1 MSDVAAQSAIS
12 GCCCVMTGCAPFY
25 FDLPLRK
32 REAEMV
38 SEPQLVSK
46 NNDLR
51 ILIVDDHDVVRVGFR
66 QILSEHS
73 RFKVT
78 GEANCAKQAFEL
90 LRKETFDIVLLD
102 LSLPDGSGVDILRKI
117 RERYPDTKVLMLSGF
132 AEEQYGV
139 NMLRAGAAGFLSKTC
154 TSEQLINAIEVI
166 AIGRRYVSPK
176 LTEILA
182 EGLNAPM
189 DKPLH
194 EQLSEREFQIFCRLS
209 EGKTVSEIA
218 ESLFISVKTVSTYRA
233 RLLEKMGLKTNSE
246 LTYYALKNRLIQ

>member
-1 MSDVAAQSAIS
+1 MSEVVAQSVVRKCNPLIID
-12 GCCCVMTGCAPFY
+12 CALFY
-25 FDLPLRK
+25 VDLLLRK
-32 REAEMV
+32 HKAKMA
-38 SEPQLVSK
+38 SELQVVAK

-66 QILSEHS
+66 QILTEHS

-90 LRKETFDIVLLD
+90 LRKQAYDIVLLD

-117 RERYPDTKVLMLSGF
+117 RERYSDTKVLMLSGF

-154 TSEQLINAIEVI
+154 TSEQLIAAIETI
-166 AIGRRYVSPK
+166 AIGRRYISPK
-176 LTEILA
+176 LAEILA
-182 EGLNAPM
+182 EGLSAPT
-189 DKPLH
+189 DKPVH

-246 LTYYALKNRLIQ
+246 LTYYALKNGLIQ

>member
-1 MSDVAAQSAIS
+1 MSEVVAQSVVRTSNRLIID
-12 GCCCVMTGCAPFY
+12 CALFY
-25 FDLPLRK
+25 FDLLLRTHK
-32 REAEMV
+32 AKMA
-38 SEPQLVSK
+38 SELQVVSK

-66 QILSEHS
+66 QILTEHS

-90 LRKETFDIVLLD
+90 LRKQAYDIVLLD

-117 RERYPDTKVLMLSGF
+117 RERYPDTKVLMLSAF

-154 TSEQLINAIEVI
+154 TSEQLIAAIETI
-166 AIGRRYVSPK
+166 AIGRRYISPK
-176 LTEILA
+176 LAEILA
-182 EGLNAPM
+182 EGLSAPT
-189 DKPLH
+189 DKPVH

-246 LTYYALKNRLIQ
+246 LTYYALKNGLIQ